1 MLLIT
6 DKHGLELFS
15 KKLTNSQKRFK
26 FIVHCKELLSY
37 FVNENSIT
45 VFYGFL
51 DMDIENLSP
60 AEFVNSKIKLKQYDS
75 LADLYGSFVIFHYE
89 MNSGRSCVFSDILGD
104 FLVNYYIYEKEIR
117 ISDFPQPLLNKTNS
131 SINHK
136 RLLHYF
142 ALTQPQNDGSFFS
155 EIKQLS
161 PRKLLEIEN
170 DRVQEVNYYQPSVDV
185 DFKHSDINIAAN
197 HLLQLMQDVIRLQ
210 TKKHQQ
216 FGVTLSGGMD
226 STFVAAN
233 GLKTGKKVSTYS
245 YLFPNM
251 PEADEKIWID
261 SMRNMEF
268 DMNTFVGESYWP
280 LKPEWNI
287 SLNSPVSNPY
297 RHLKTVIY
305 QRAQSQN
312 VQLLLSGVFA
322 DHLYSGSNYWL
333 IDQIKHSPLK
343 AINSLYQ
350 LLKRFGVRKSLKQ
363 ISPAKWS
370 NKIGIAG
377 SRWMTPDS
385 CSVLK
390 KEFVSYAKIQHS
402 HPQQFALVY
411 GMSTAQS
418 SWLENEY
425 AFKEN
430 VFIRHPFRDRRIVD
444 FMMKLPAWL
453 LGETNKRKALLTTAG
468 KGMLPDSI
476 LNRKKLTTLS
486 PLFIKGVQEKEF
498 EFVKQ
503 VLTDKS
509 STWNDFIDTKA
520 LNKVLKSPDENTKE
534 SEYLLLWQCLSYELW
549 KNKLTEV

>member
-51 DMDIENLSP
+51 DMDNGNLSP
-60 AEFVNSKIKLKQYDS
+60 AEFVNSKIKRKRYDS
-75 LADLYGSFVIFHYE
+75 LADLYGSFIIFHYE
-89 MNSGRSCVFSDILGD
+89 LNSGRSCAFSDILGD
-104 FLVNYYIYEKEIR
+104 FLVNYVIEENEIR
-117 ISDFPQPLLNKTNS
+117 LSDFPEPLLNKQNN

-142 ALTQPQNDGSFFS
+142 ALTQPQSEGSFFS

-161 PRKLLEIEN
+161 PRKLLEVEN
-170 DRVQEVNYYQPSVDV
+170 DKVQEVNYYQPSVDV

-210 TKKHQQ
+210 TKNHQRI
-216 FGVTLSGGMD
+216 GITLSGGMD

-233 GLKTGKKVSTYS
+233 SVKTGKKVTTYS

-251 PEADEKIWID
+251 PQADEKTWID
-261 SMRNMEF
+261 SMRNMGF

-312 VQLLLSGVFA
+312 VQLLLTGVFA
-322 DHLYSGSNYWL
+322 DHLYSGSIYWL
-333 IDQIKHSPLK
+333 IDQIKHSPIMAIRSFYQVLK
-343 AINSLYQ
+343 G
-350 LLKRFGVRKSLKQ
+350 FGARKSLQQ
-363 ISPAKWS
+363 IAPAKWS
-370 NKIGIAG
+370 KKTGIVG
-377 SRWMTPDS
+377 SRWMTHDS
-385 CSVLK
+385 YGELK
-390 KEFVSYAKIQHS
+390 KEFESYTKIQHP

-453 LGETNKRKALLTTAG
+453 LGETDKRKALITKAG
-468 KGMLPDSI
+468 KGLLPDSI
-476 LNRKKLTTLS
+476 LNRKKLSTLS
-486 PLFIKGVQEKEF
+486 PLFIKGVMEKEF
-498 EFVKQ
+498 DFVQQ
-503 VLTDKS
+503 VLTDKN
-509 STWNDFIDTKA
+509 STWSDIIDTKA

-549 KNKLTEV
+549 KNKLAEV